1 MAGVARRK
9 LSVMVV
15 DDDLLIRVSMSKQL
29 IASGYHS
36 IAVESPQQGLL
47 ELAKE
52 PWDVV
57 LSDLRMPKMTGIE
70 FMAEIRKQF
79 PGVEV
84 ILMTAYASIES
95 AVDALKLGAYDY
107 ITKPFRFEEVEVR
120 LRRIDDKLK
129 CEAEVLGLRELISEN
144 VETMG
149 LIGNSTVMQRVRQQ
163 IQSFAESSVPL
174 LVTGETGTGKEVVAR
189 AIHGQ
194 GRLKGSPFIA
204 VGCGTIPRDIAESE
218 LFGHEKGA
226 FSGAQGRHIGAFERA
241 HGGVLLL
248 DDIDDLPLDLQVK
261 LLRVIQEGKFHRVGG
276 EKEIAVDVRLI
287 ATTKVDL
294 EAEADEGRFRPD
306 LFYRLR
312 GLEIHLPALR
322 ARDGDLP
329 LLAQHFLKRIAAR
342 ERGPAKT
349 LSPAALEVLQRYT
362 WRGNV
367 RELERAV
374 EAATVMCQTDEVA
387 VGDLPDFVGSS
398 SKSSAPF
405 SLSLDQY
412 EDVSMPELIQRLE
425 GELLDWAL
433 LRAQGKQ
440 TIAAKLLGIPR
451 TTLQSKLQERSRRS

>member
-1 MAGVARRK
+1 MMLQNVRYRK
-9 LSVMVV
+9 EETKN
-15 DDDLLIRVSMSKQL
+15 IENFSK
-29 IASGYHS
+29 
-36 IAVESPQQGLL
+36 
-47 ELAKE
+47 ELASLG
-52 PWDVV
+52 DVFINDAFGTAHRAHC
-57 LSDLRMPKMTGIE
+57 STTG
-70 FMAEIRKQF
+70 
-79 PGVEV
+79 
-84 ILMTAYASIES
+84 
-95 AVDALKLGAYDY
+95 
-107 ITKPFRFEEVEVR
+107 
-120 LRRIDDKLK
+120 LK

-144 VETMG
+144 VETLG
-149 LIGNSTVMQRVRQQ
+149 LIGNSAVMQRVRQQ
-163 IQSFAESSVPL
+163 IQSFAESAVPL
-174 LVTGETGTGKEVVAR
+174 LITGETGTGKEVVAH
-189 AIHGQ
+189 AIHEQ

-226 FSGAQGRHIGAFERA
+226 FSGAQSRHIGAFERA

-276 EKEIAVDVRLI
+276 EKEISVDVRLI

-294 EAEADEGRFRPD
+294 ETEADEGRFRPD

-329 LLAQHFLKRIAAR
+329 LLAQYFLKRIAAR
-342 ERGPAKT
+342 ERSSAKT
-349 LSPAALEVLQRYT
+349 LAPDALEVLEQYT

-367 RELERAV
+367 RELERAI
-374 EAATVMCQTDEVA
+374 EAAIVMSRGDEIAVA
-387 VGDLPDFVGSS
+387 DLPEFVGARG
-398 SKSSAPF
+398 KPDAPF
-405 SLSLDQY
+405 ALSLDQF

-451 TTLQSKLQERSRRS
+451 TTLQSKLQERSRRA